1 MLQLCW
7 NLKMVAQQWIW
18 IPASYQSA
26 NMLQNINF
34 PTEHQTSLAHEI
46 MGNVEDMV
54 FPRMK
59 TDKEKK

>member
-1 MLQLCW
+1 
-7 NLKMVAQQWIW
+7 
-18 IPASYQSA
+18 
-26 NMLQNINF
+26 MLQNINF